1 MKNINNII
9 NYKVGVV
16 GLGYVGLPLAIEFG
30 KKFSTV
36 GYDISEEKINNFK
49 NKLDQSKII
58 NKNDFYLSKKLLFTN
73 NSKFLSTCK
82 YIIICI
88 PTPIKINHNP
98 DLNLL
103 RKATIAVAKNLKK
116 NSVIIYESTVY
127 PGCTED
133 FCIPIIEKYS
143 LLKWKKDFN
152 VGYSPERIN
161 PGDKI
166 NTVKNIIKIVSGDN
180 NLTVKKIFYL
190 YSNII
195 KKLHIVS
202 SIKIAE
208 AAKIIENTQRD
219 LNIALMNEFSIICKK
234 LNINTS
240 EVISAAAT
248 KWNFIKFIPGLVGGH
263 CIGVDPY
270 YLAYKAK
277 ILKYKSKVI
286 LSGRSLNESMVGY
299 VYNLINSSLNIKEKK
314 ILFIGITFK
323 ENCSDIRNSKNFE
336 LLKLLSKKTNKI
348 SVCDYMVNL
357 NELTYF
363 LKNKLIN
370 INSIKRKG
378 KFDIVILAVPHYNYS
393 KISLARYQ
401 SFLKKNGLFVD
412 LKGIFNIKILKN
424 KKINYL
430 TM

>member
-1 MKNINNII
+1 MKNNNF
-9 NYKVGVV
+9 KVGIV

-30 KKFSTV
+30 KKFNSL
-36 GYDISEEKINNFK
+36 GYDISKEKVDNFRR
-49 NKLDQSKII
+49 KLDPSKNV
-58 NKNDFYLSKKLLFTN
+58 NKNEFYLSKKLFFTN
-73 NSKFLSTCK
+73 EPKLLAKCK

-88 PTPIKINHNP
+88 PTPIKINHKP
-98 DLNLL
+98 DLSMLKN
-103 RKATIAVAKNLKK
+103 ATIAVAKNLKK
-116 NSVIIYESTVY
+116 KSIIIYESTVY

-133 FCIPIIEKYS
+133 FCVPIIEKYS

-161 PGDKI
+161 PGDKVH
-166 NTVKNIIKIVSGDN
+166 NVKNITKIVSADSNIAAGQ
-180 NLTVKKIFYL
+180 IFNL
-190 YSNII
+190 YSYII

-234 LNINTS
+234 LKIDTQ

-270 YLAYKAK
+270 YLAYKAN
-277 ILKYKSKVI
+277 ILKYKSRVI
-286 LSGRSLNESMVGY
+286 LSGRFLNESMVNY
-299 VYNLINSSLNIKEKK
+299 VYNLINSSLYIKNKK

-323 ENCSDIRNSKNFE
+323 ENCSDIRNSKNLE
-336 LLKLLSKKTNKI
+336 LLKLLLKRNITI
-348 SVCDYMVNL
+348 TVCDYMANL
-357 NELTYF
+357 QELDNF

-370 INSIKRKG
+370 INSIKKG
-378 KFDIVILAVPHYNYS
+378 EKFDIVVLAVPHYNYL
-393 KISLARYQ
+393 KISAKKYQ
-401 SFLKKNGLFVD
+401 SFLKNNGLFVD
-412 LKGIFNIKILKN
+412 LKGVFNKKVFRN

>member
-1 MKNINNII
+1 MKNNNF
-9 NYKVGVV
+9 KVGIV

-30 KKFSTV
+30 KKFNSL
-36 GYDISEEKINNFK
+36 GYDISKEKVDNFRR
-49 NKLDQSKII
+49 KLDPSKNV
-58 NKNDFYLSKKLLFTN
+58 NKNEFYLSKKLFFTN
-73 NSKFLSTCK
+73 EPKLLAKCK

-88 PTPIKINHNP
+88 PTPIKINHKP
-98 DLNLL
+98 DLSMLKN
-103 RKATIAVAKNLKK
+103 ATIAVAKNLKK
-116 NSVIIYESTVY
+116 KSIIIYESTVY

-133 FCIPIIEKYS
+133 FCVPIIEKYS

-161 PGDKI
+161 PGDKVH
-166 NTVKNIIKIVSGDN
+166 NVKNITKIVSADSNIAAGQ
-180 NLTVKKIFYL
+180 IFNL
-190 YSNII
+190 YSYII

-234 LNINTS
+234 LKIDTQ

-270 YLAYKAK
+270 YLAYKAN
-277 ILKYKSKVI
+277 ILKYKSRVI
-286 LSGRSLNESMVGY
+286 LSVRFLNESMVNY
-299 VYNLINSSLNIKEKK
+299 VYNLINSSLYIKNKK

-323 ENCSDIRNSKNFE
+323 ENCSDIRNSKNLE
-336 LLKLLSKKTNKI
+336 LLKLLLKRNITI
-348 SVCDYMVNL
+348 TVCDYMANL
-357 NELTYF
+357 QELDNF

-370 INSIKRKG
+370 INSIKKG
-378 KFDIVILAVPHYNYS
+378 EKFDIVVLAVPHYNYL
-393 KISLARYQ
+393 KISAKKYQ
-401 SFLKKNGLFVD
+401 SFLKNNGLFVD
-412 LKGIFNIKILKN
+412 LKGVFNKKVFRN

>member
-1 MKNINNII
+1 MKNNNF
-9 NYKVGVV
+9 KVGIV

-30 KKFSTV
+30 KKFNSL
-36 GYDISEEKINNFK
+36 GYDISKEKVDNFRR
-49 NKLDQSKII
+49 KLDPSKNV
-58 NKNDFYLSKKLLFTN
+58 NKNEFYLSKKLFFTN
-73 NSKFLSTCK
+73 EPKLLAKCK

-88 PTPIKINHNP
+88 PTPIKINHKP
-98 DLNLL
+98 DLRMLKN
-103 RKATIAVAKNLKK
+103 ATIAVAKNLKK
-116 NSVIIYESTVY
+116 KSIIIYESTVY

-133 FCIPIIEKYS
+133 FCVPIIEKYS

-161 PGDKI
+161 PGDKVH
-166 NTVKNIIKIVSGDN
+166 NVKNITKIVSADSNIAAGQ
-180 NLTVKKIFYL
+180 IFNL
-190 YSNII
+190 YSYII

-234 LNINTS
+234 LNIDTQ

-270 YLAYKAK
+270 YLAYKAN
-277 ILKYKSKVI
+277 ILKYKSRVI
-286 LSGRSLNESMVGY
+286 LSGRFLNESMDNY
-299 VYNLINSSLNIKEKK
+299 VYNLINSSLCIKNKK

-323 ENCSDIRNSKNFE
+323 ENCSDIRNSKNLE
-336 LLKLLSKKTNKI
+336 LLKLLLKRNITI
-348 SVCDYMVNL
+348 TVCDYMANL
-357 NELTYF
+357 QELDNF

-370 INSIKRKG
+370 IKSIKKKE
-378 KFDIVILAVPHYNYS
+378 KFDIVVLAVPHYNYL
-393 KISLARYQ
+393 KISAKKYQ
-401 SFLKKNGLFVD
+401 NFLKNNGLFVD
-412 LKGIFNIKILKN
+412 LKGVFNKKVFRN

>member
-1 MKNINNII
+1 MKNNNF
-9 NYKVGVV
+9 KVGIV

-30 KKFSTV
+30 KKFNSL
-36 GYDISEEKINNFK
+36 GYDISKEKVDNFRR
-49 NKLDQSKII
+49 KLDPSKNV
-58 NKNDFYLSKKLLFTN
+58 NKNEFYLSKKLFFTN
-73 NSKFLSTCK
+73 EPKLLAKCK

-88 PTPIKINHNP
+88 PTPIKINHKP
-98 DLNLL
+98 DLRMLKN
-103 RKATIAVAKNLKK
+103 ATIAVAKNLKK
-116 NSVIIYESTVY
+116 KSIIIYESTVY

-133 FCIPIIEKYS
+133 FCVPIIEKYS

-161 PGDKI
+161 PGDKVH
-166 NTVKNIIKIVSGDN
+166 NVKNITKIVSADSNIAAGQ
-180 NLTVKKIFYL
+180 IFNL
-190 YSNII
+190 YSYII

-234 LNINTS
+234 LNIDTQ

-270 YLAYKAK
+270 YLAYKAN
-277 ILKYKSKVI
+277 ILKYKSRVI
-286 LSGRSLNESMVGY
+286 LSGRFLNESMVNY
-299 VYNLINSSLNIKEKK
+299 VYNLINSSLCIKNKK

-323 ENCSDIRNSKNFE
+323 ENCSDIRNSKNLE
-336 LLKLLSKKTNKI
+336 LLKLLLKRNITI
-348 SVCDYMVNL
+348 TVCDYMANL
-357 NELTYF
+357 QELDNF

-370 INSIKRKG
+370 IKSIKKKE
-378 KFDIVILAVPHYNYS
+378 KFDIVVLAVPHYNYL
-393 KISLARYQ
+393 KISVKKYQ
-401 SFLKKNGLFVD
+401 NFLKNNGLFVD
-412 LKGIFNIKILKN
+412 LKGVFNKKVFRN

>member
-1 MKNINNII
+1 MKNNNF
-9 NYKVGVV
+9 KVGIV

-30 KKFSTV
+30 KKFNTL
-36 GYDISEEKINNFK
+36 GYDISKEKVHNFRR
-49 NKLDQSKII
+49 KLDPSKNI
-58 NKNDFYLSKKLLFTN
+58 NKNEFYLSKKLFFSDEPKLLA
-73 NSKFLSTCK
+73 KCK

-88 PTPIKINHNP
+88 PTPIKINHKP
-98 DLNLL
+98 DLSMLKN
-103 RKATIAVAKNLKK
+103 ATIAVAKNLKK
-116 NSVIIYESTVY
+116 KSIIIYESTVY

-152 VGYSPERIN
+152 VGYSPERVN
-161 PGDKI
+161 PGDKVH
-166 NTVKNIIKIVSGDN
+166 NVKNITKIVSADSNIVVGQ
-180 NLTVKKIFYL
+180 IFNL
-190 YSNII
+190 YSYII

-234 LNINTS
+234 LNIDTQ

-270 YLAYKAK
+270 YLAYKAN
-277 ILKYKSKVI
+277 ILKYKSRVI
-286 LSGRSLNESMVGY
+286 LSGRFLNESMVNY
-299 VYNLINSSLNIKEKK
+299 VYNLINSSLCIKNKK

-323 ENCSDIRNSKNFE
+323 ENCSDTRNSKNLQ
-336 LLKLLSKKTNKI
+336 LLKLLLKKNITI
-348 SVCDYMVNL
+348 TVCDYMANL
-357 NELTYF
+357 QELDNF

-370 INSIKRKG
+370 INNIKKG
-378 KFDIVILAVPHYNYS
+378 EKFDIVVLAVPHYNYL
-393 KISLARYQ
+393 KISSKKYQ

-412 LKGIFNIKILKN
+412 LKGIFNKEVFRN

>member
-1 MKNINNII
+1 MKNNNF
-9 NYKVGVV
+9 KVGIF

-30 KKFSTV
+30 KKFNSL
-36 GYDISEEKINNFK
+36 GYDISKEKVDNFRR
-49 NKLDQSKII
+49 KLDPSKNV
-58 NKNDFYLSKKLLFTN
+58 NKNEFYLSKKLFFTN
-73 NSKFLSTCK
+73 EPKLLAKCK

-88 PTPIKINHNP
+88 PTPIKINNKP
-98 DLNLL
+98 DLRMLKN
-103 RKATIAVAKNLKK
+103 ATIAVAKNLKK
-116 NSVIIYESTVY
+116 KSIIIYESTVY

-133 FCIPIIEKYS
+133 FCVPIIEKYS

-161 PGDKI
+161 PGDKVH
-166 NTVKNIIKIVSGDN
+166 NVKNITKIVSADSNIAAGQ
-180 NLTVKKIFYL
+180 IFNL
-190 YSNII
+190 YSYII

-234 LNINTS
+234 LNIDTQ

-270 YLAYKAK
+270 YLAYKAN
-277 ILKYKSKVI
+277 ILKYKSRVI
-286 LSGRSLNESMVGY
+286 LSGRFLNESMVNY
-299 VYNLINSSLNIKEKK
+299 VYNLINSSLCIKNKK

-323 ENCSDIRNSKNFE
+323 ENCSDIRNSKNLE
-336 LLKLLSKKTNKI
+336 LLKLLLKRNITI
-348 SVCDYMVNL
+348 TVCDYMANL
-357 NELTYF
+357 QELDNF

-370 INSIKRKG
+370 IKSIKKKE
-378 KFDIVILAVPHYNYS
+378 KFDIVVLAVPHYNYL
-393 KISLARYQ
+393 KISAKKYQ
-401 SFLKKNGLFVD
+401 NFLKNNGLFVD
-412 LKGIFNIKILKN
+412 LKGVFNKKVFRN

>member
-1 MKNINNII
+1 MKNNNF
-9 NYKVGVV
+9 KVGIV

-30 KKFSTV
+30 KKFNSL
-36 GYDISEEKINNFK
+36 GYDISKEKVDNFRR
-49 NKLDQSKII
+49 KLDPSKNV
-58 NKNDFYLSKKLLFTN
+58 NKNEFYLSKKLFFTN
-73 NSKFLSTCK
+73 EPKLLAKCK

-88 PTPIKINHNP
+88 PTPIKINHKP
-98 DLNLL
+98 DLRMLKN
-103 RKATIAVAKNLKK
+103 ATIAVAKNLKK
-116 NSVIIYESTVY
+116 KSIIIYESTVY

-133 FCIPIIEKYS
+133 FCVPIIEKYS

-161 PGDKI
+161 PGDKVH
-166 NTVKNIIKIVSGDN
+166 NVKNITKIVSADSNIAAGQ
-180 NLTVKKIFYL
+180 IFNL
-190 YSNII
+190 YSYII

-234 LNINTS
+234 LNIDTQ

-270 YLAYKAK
+270 YLAYKAN
-277 ILKYKSKVI
+277 ILKYKSRVI
-286 LSGRSLNESMVGY
+286 LSGRFLNESMVNY
-299 VYNLINSSLNIKEKK
+299 VYNLINSSLCIKNKK

-323 ENCSDIRNSKNFE
+323 ENCSDIRNSKNLE
-336 LLKLLSKKTNKI
+336 LLKLLLKRNITI
-348 SVCDYMVNL
+348 TVCDYMANL
-357 NELTYF
+357 QELDNF

-370 INSIKRKG
+370 IKSIKKKE
-378 KFDIVILAVPHYNYS
+378 KFDIVVLAVPHYNYL
-393 KISLARYQ
+393 KISAKKYQ
-401 SFLKKNGLFVD
+401 NFLKNNGLFVD
-412 LKGIFNIKILKN
+412 LKGVFNKKVFRN

>member
-1 MKNINNII
+1 
-9 NYKVGVV
+9 
-16 GLGYVGLPLAIEFG
+16 
-30 KKFSTV
+30 
-36 GYDISEEKINNFK
+36 
-49 NKLDQSKII
+49 
-58 NKNDFYLSKKLLFTN
+58 
-73 NSKFLSTCK
+73 
-82 YIIICI
+82 
-88 PTPIKINHNP
+88 
-98 DLNLL
+98 
-103 RKATIAVAKNLKK
+103 
-116 NSVIIYESTVY
+116 
-127 PGCTED
+127 
-133 FCIPIIEKYS
+133 
-143 LLKWKKDFN
+143 
-152 VGYSPERIN
+152 
-161 PGDKI
+161 
-166 NTVKNIIKIVSGDN
+166 
-180 NLTVKKIFYL
+180 
-190 YSNII
+190 
-195 KKLHIVS
+195 
-202 SIKIAE
+202 
-208 AAKIIENTQRD
+208 
-219 LNIALMNEFSIICKK
+219 
-234 LNINTS
+234 
-240 EVISAAAT
+240 
-248 KWNFIKFIPGLVGGH
+248 
-263 CIGVDPY
+263 
-270 YLAYKAK
+270 LAYKAK

-323 ENCSDIRNSKNFE
+323 ENCSDIRNSKNLE

>member
-1 MKNINNII
+1 MQINNI
-9 NYKVGVV
+9 NFKVGIV
-16 GLGYVGLPLAIEFG
+16 GLCYVGLPLAIEFG
-30 KKFSTV
+30 KKFHTLA
-36 GYDISEEKINNFK
+36 YDISKAKINNFK
-49 NKLDQSKII
+49 KGFDQSKTI
-58 NKNDFYLSKKLLFTN
+58 NKNKFYSSKKLLFTDEPKLL
-73 NSKFLSTCK
+73 SKCT

-88 PTPIKINHNP
+88 PTPIKINHKP
-98 DLNLL
+98 DLSLL
-103 RKATIAVAKNLKK
+103 KDATIAVARNLKK
-116 NSVIIYESTVY
+116 KSVIIYESTVY

-161 PGDKI
+161 PGDKVH
-166 NTVKNIIKIVSGDN
+166 NVKNITKIISGDN
-180 NLTVKKIFYL
+180 NITISKIFDL

-234 LNINTS
+234 LNIDTS

-248 KWNFIKFIPGLVGGH
+248 KWNFIKFVPGLVGGH

-277 ILKYKSKVI
+277 ILKYKSRVI
-286 LSGRSLNESMVGY
+286 LSGRSLNESMVSY
-299 VYNLINSSLNIKEKK
+299 VYGLINNSLSIKKKK

-323 ENCSDIRNSKNFE
+323 ENCSDIRNSKNLE
-336 LLKLLSKKTNKI
+336 LLKLLLKKTNKI
-348 SVCDYMVNL
+348 SVCDYMINTEEL
-357 NELTYF
+357 NNF
-363 LKNKLIN
+363 LKKKLID
-370 INSIKRKG
+370 INSIKKKE
-378 KFDIVILAVPHYNYS
+378 KFDIVILAAPHYNYS
-393 KISLARYQ
+393 KISAVKYQ
-401 SFLKKNGLFVD
+401 SFLKNNGLFVD
-412 LKGIFNIKILKN
+412 LKNIFNNKNFTN

-430 TM
+430 AM